1 MAGGGWF
8 SRGSRKA
15 KVAAAVLSGVGA
27 VLIGVWQGLGTG
39 IAERI
44 LPTSEAK
51 APTATPPPSP
61 TGLTPVPPSPRPPL
75 VATSEIVRKRVLLSV
90 SAVGVSASEAGAC
103 DAAVRDLVRQAES
116 QCDRALMEQGGSS
129 RRLEGATNECRTC
142 GVAGGDWRCVAQSTP
157 ECVIMGGN
165 NDRSTQ

>member
-1 MAGGGWF
+1 MAGGGGS
-8 SRGSRKA
+8 SRGSRKG
-15 KVAAAVLSGVGA
+15 KIVAAVLSAVGA

-39 IAERI
+39 IAERV
-44 LPTSEAK
+44 LPSSEAK
-51 APTATPPPSP
+51 TPPAPSPTPPPGSTP
-61 TGLTPVPPSPRPPL
+61 APPVTPVAVGPE
-75 VATSEIVRKRVLLSV
+75 TVRGRVLLSV
-90 SAVGVSASEAGAC
+90 SAVGTSSSEAGAC
-103 DAAVRDLVRQAES
+103 DAAVRNLVRQAEN